1 MFNLFS
7 EKIYKLAL
15 LEEMFEIV
23 TTLICLLAH
32 LWAHIIATPTL
43 HNGTFMQ
50 GKYITCTIL
59 FLICVPSDLIQY
71 TGFVVKKLG

>member
-43 HNGTFMQ
+43 H
-50 GKYITCTIL
+50 KYITCTIL